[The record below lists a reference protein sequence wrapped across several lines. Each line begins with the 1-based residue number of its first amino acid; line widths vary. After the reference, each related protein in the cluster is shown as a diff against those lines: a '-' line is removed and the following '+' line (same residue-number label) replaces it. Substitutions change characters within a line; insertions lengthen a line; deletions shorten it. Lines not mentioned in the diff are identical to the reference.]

1 MFILALLLACAQ
13 ATPAT
18 PSESEQ
24 SVVEWLRTA
33 AVSLPEREPVPTAID
48 KVFADVRVVGLGE
61 ATHGQHESF
70 ELKRK
75 LTMHLVRKHG
85 FRIVAYE
92 ASSVLARACDD
103 YVAGRSADAN
113 AALRGLGMMIWM
125 IQENAALLDELRAWN
140 AAAAPADRVRF
151 VGVDVQDAVATC
163 DRLHA
168 LLEGPAPELAARAKP
183 LGPRIEDA
191 RTTLYSGDAV
201 PFDTLWAEIEAL
213 RTDVERAQEDLTS
226 KSSSAVATEALSRA
240 RELSRCMSAAR
251 IAPGRDQA
259 MAEVLL
265 EELARDGESS
275 RAVLWAHN
283 GHVTKGPLR
292 YMQVEDPGMGGV
304 LRKSLGDRY
313 YAVGFLFGAG
323 EFSALANDPQH
334 GWGFQSYAIPEA
346 PPGSFEAPFVAAGL
360 PTAFVDLRV
369 TPTSEA
375 AVDWLDE
382 AHGQRTY
389 GGYNIPSDVEVA
401 SRDVSRLQPM
411 VPRIDFDGLV
421 FLPRTTS
428 SRAQDAAL
436 VRPAP
441 KAEKR

>member
-1 MFILALLLACAQ
+1 MFTLALLLAFAQ
-13 ATPAT
+13 ATTTAPR
-18 PSESEQ
+18 EEEQ
-24 SVVEWLRTA
+24 PVVEWLRTA
-33 AVSLPEREPVPTAID
+33 AVSLPEREPVPAAID

-75 LTMHLVRKHG
+75 LTMHLVSKHG

-92 ASSVLARACDD
+92 ASGALARACDD
-103 YVAGRSADAN
+103 YVAGRSADAS

-183 LGPRIEDA
+183 FGSRIEEA

-201 PFDTLWAEIEAL
+201 PFDALWAEVEAL
-213 RTDVERAQEDLTS
+213 RADVESAHQDITS
-226 KSSSAVATEALSRA
+226 KSSNAVAAEALSRA
-240 RELSRCMSAAR
+240 RDLSRCMSAAR
-251 IAPGRDQA
+251 MAPGRDQA

-265 EELARDGESS
+265 EELARDGESA

-292 YMQVEDPGMGGV
+292 YMQIEDPGMGGV

-323 EFSALANDPQH
+323 EFGALANDPQH
-334 GWGFQSYAIPEA
+334 GWRFQSYAIPEA
-346 PPGSFEAPFVAAGL
+346 PPGSFEAPFVAAKLG
-360 PTAFVDLRV
+360 TAFVDLRSA
-369 TPTSEA
+369 PSEGPLA
-375 AVDWLDE
+375 RWLDE
-382 AHGQRTY
+382 GHGQRWF
-389 GGYNIPSDVEVA
+389 GGYNIPKDVEIT
-401 SRDVSRLQPM
+401 SRDASTLQATF
-411 VPRIDFDGLV
+411 PRVDFDGVV
-421 FLPRTTS
+421 FLARTTP
-428 SRAQDAAL
+428 A
-436 VRPAP
+436 RPVGP
-441 KAEKR
+441 K

>member
-1 MFILALLLACAQ
+1 MFTLALLIACAQ

-24 SVVEWLRTA
+24 LVVEWLRTV
-33 AVSLPEREPVPTAID
+33 AVSIPEREPVPTAID

-75 LTMHLVRKHG
+75 LTMHFVRKHG

-92 ASSVLARACDD
+92 ASSALARACDD

-140 AAAAPADRVRF
+140 ASAAPADRVRF

-168 LLEGPAPELAARAKP
+168 LLEAPAPELAARAKP
-183 LGPRIEDA
+183 LGQRIEDA

-213 RTDVERAQEDLTS
+213 RTDVESAQKDLTS
-226 KSSSAVATEALSRA
+226 KSSSAVATESLSRA
-240 RELSRCMSAAR
+240 RDLSRCMSAAR
-251 IAPGRDQA
+251 MAPGRDQA

-265 EELARDGESS
+265 EELARDGESA

-292 YMQVEDPGMGGV
+292 YMQIEDPGMGGV

-313 YAVGFLFGAG
+313 YSVGFLFGAG

-334 GWGFQSYAIPEA
+334 GWRFQSYAIPDA
-346 PPGSFEAPFVAAGL
+346 PPGSLEAPFVAAELG
-360 PTAFVDLRV
+360 TAFVDLRSAPA
-369 TPTSEA
+369 TGPLA
-375 AVDWLDE
+375 RWLDE
-382 AHGQRTY
+382 GHGQRWF
-389 GGYNIPSDVEVA
+389 GGYNIPKDVETT
-401 SRDVSRLQPM
+401 SRDVSTLQATFA
-411 VPRIDFDGLV
+411 RTDFDGLMY
-421 FLPRTTS
+421 LARTTS
-428 SRAQDAAL
+428 SRPVGA
-436 VRPAP
+436 R
-441 KAEKR
+441 